1 MKAEFLLTRE
11 KRRELDVVQIANQE
25 YRLHFHSHI
34 EICLVTDGEMEVWI
48 NDQRRVLRKGD
59 ISVAWSYDAH
69 AYYTPEF
76 SYSISAIIP
85 PHMFEEFLP
94 LLDNRHASSPFLSD
108 PALFECLYKL
118 MKELSECDE
127 ELTSKGYIYVILG
140 TLIKNMN
147 FEENPKQSD
156 RRLSSKVLIYLNE
169 HFREKLNLFD
179 VAHALGYSPNHMSYM
194 FKNTMRL
201 TFNQYLALL
210 RLREAVILMREG
222 KKSITDCAFESGFQ
236 SLRSFYRAFQT
247 EYGCTPKEFLNEI
260 NSETE

>member
-11 KRRELDVVQIANQE
+11 KKRELEVVEIANQE

-48 NDQRRVLRKGD
+48 NDQRRVLTKGD

-69 AYYTPEF
+69 AYYTPKY
-76 SYSISAIIP
+76 SYNISAIIP
-85 PHMFEEFLP
+85 PQMFEEFLP
-94 LLDNRHASSPFLSD
+94 LLDNRHASSPFLTD
-108 PALFECLYKL
+108 HVLFERLYVL
-118 MKELSECDE
+118 MKELYECED
-127 ELTSKGYIYVILG
+127 ELTRKGYIYVILG
-140 TLIKNMN
+140 ILIKNMS
-147 FEENPKQSD
+147 FEENLEQSD
-156 RRLSSKVLIYLNE
+156 RRLSSKVLMYLSE

-179 VAHALGYSPNHMSYM
+179 AARSLGYSPNHMSLM

-201 TFNQYLALL
+201 SFNQYLNLL

-236 SLRSFYRAFQT
+236 SLRSFYRAFQN
-247 EYGCTPKEFLNEI
+247 EYGCSPREFLNEI
-260 NSETE
+260 NSEIE

>member
-1 MKAEFLLTRE
+1 MKAEFLLQRE
-11 KRRELDVVQIANQE
+11 KKRELDVVEVANQE

-48 NDQRRVLRKGD
+48 NDQRKLLGKGD

-69 AYYTPEF
+69 AYYTPTY

-85 PHMFEEFLP
+85 PQMFEEFLP

-108 PALFECLYKL
+108 PVLFDSLYTL
-118 MKELSECDE
+118 MKALSACDE
-127 ELTSKGYIYVILG
+127 DLTCKGYVYVILG

-147 FEENPKQSD
+147 FEKDVARSD
-156 RRLSSKVLIYLNE
+156 RRLSSKVLIYMNE
-169 HFREKLNLFD
+169 HFREKMNLLD
-179 VAHALGYSPNHMSYM
+179 VAHALGYSPNYMSLM

-201 TFNQYLALL
+201 TFNQYLTLL
-210 RLREAVILMREG
+210 RLRESVILMREG
-222 KKSITDCAFESGFQ
+222 EKSVTDCAFESGFQ

-247 EYGCTPKEFLNEI
+247 EYGCTPREFLSEI
-260 NSETE
+260 DLGKE